1 MKRRDILARG
11 LTLPVVAGT
20 LLATPAIAQSQA
32 KVSWRM
38 PTSFPTGLAT
48 LYGGAT
54 FLANRVAALTD
65 GAFEI
70 KPYAGGEIVPPLG
83 VLEAAQNGTVEA
95 GFTAGFYYLGKNS
108 ALMFD
113 TGVPFGMS
121 PRQHNAWMNQGGGL
135 DITRELYAEFNT
147 INFPAGNSGA
157 QMGGWYRKPI
167 DTLDDIKGL
176 RIRAAG
182 LVGSVFAEL
191 GAVPQSIPG
200 SDLYP
205 AMERGALDAV
215 EFVGP
220 YDDERLG
227 FQKVAKYYYAPGVLE
242 LGASIT
248 MIANMDAYNDLPPA
262 FQAALQSACAEANT
276 EMLTRYDALNIE
288 ALRRLIGGGVE
299 LRTWSDDI
307 MLAMKAASEKL
318 LDEESA
324 KSPKFA
330 EIYTQWKAFRDDQV
344 LWSSVNDGA
353 AQAFLAQNRG

>member
-1 MKRRDILARG
+1 MKRRDILLRSA
-11 LTLPVVAGT
+11 TLPVVAASA
-20 LLATPAIAQSQA
+20 LATPALAQSST
-32 KVSWRM
+32 KVRWRM

-54 FLANRVAALTD
+54 FLAERVAALTD

-70 KPYAGGEIVPPLG
+70 TPYAGGEIVPPLG

-95 GFTAGFYYLGKNS
+95 GFTAGFYYLGKNP

-121 PRQHNAWMNQGGGL
+121 PRQHNAWISQGGGL
-135 DITRELYAEFNT
+135 EMMRELYAEFNV
-147 INFPAGNSGA
+147 INFAAGNSGA

-167 DTLDDIKGL
+167 DTLEDIKGL

-242 LGASIT
+242 LGASICL
-248 MIANMDAYNDLPPA
+248 IANMDAYNELPET
-262 FQAALQSACAEANT
+262 FKQVLQAASAEANT
-276 EMLTRYDALNIE
+276 EMLARYDSLNIE
-288 ALRRLIGGGVE
+288 ALRRLIGSGVE
-299 LRTWSDDI
+299 LRSWSEEI
-307 MLAMKAASEKL
+307 MLAMQAATQKL
-318 LDEESA
+318 LDEEASKDA
-324 KSPKFA
+324 RFKDIHDK
-330 EIYTQWKAFRDDQV
+330 WKAFRDDQI

-353 AQAFLAQNRG
+353 AQTFLAGNRG

>member
-1 MKRRDILARG
+1 MKRRDLLVRG
-11 LTLPVVAGT
+11 AALPVTAASV
-20 LLATPAIAQSQA
+20 LATPALAQSKT
-32 KVSWRM
+32 KVRWRM

-54 FLANRVAALTD
+54 FLAERVAALTD

-70 KPYAGGEIVPPLG
+70 TPYAGGELVPPLG
-83 VLEAAQNGTVEA
+83 VLEATQNGTVEA
-95 GFTAGFYYLGKNS
+95 GFKAGFYYLGKS
-108 ALMFD
+108 PALMFD

-121 PRQHNAWMNQGGGL
+121 PRQHNAWMNEGGGL
-135 DITRELYAEFNT
+135 ELMRDLYAEFNT

-182 LVGSVFAEL
+182 LTGSVFAEL

-248 MIANMDAYNDLPPA
+248 AIANLDANNELPDI
-262 FQAALQSACAEANT
+262 FKEALRTASAEANT
-276 EMLTRYDALNIE
+276 EMLARYDALNIA
-288 ALRRLIGGGVE
+288 ALRRLIGAGVE
-299 LRTWSDDI
+299 LRSWSEEI
-307 MLAMKAASEKL
+307 MLAMQAATDKL
-318 LDEESA
+318 LDAEAA
-324 KSPKFA
+324 KDEDFKS
-330 EIYTQWKAFRDDQV
+330 IYAQWKAFRDDQI

-353 AQAFLAQNRG
+353 AQSFLAAHRG